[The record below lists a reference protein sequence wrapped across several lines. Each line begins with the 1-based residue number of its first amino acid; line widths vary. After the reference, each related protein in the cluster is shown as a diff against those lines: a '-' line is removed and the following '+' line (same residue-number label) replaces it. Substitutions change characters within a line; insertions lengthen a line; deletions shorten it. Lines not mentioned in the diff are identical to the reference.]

1 MDKLYYNLSEEEFT
15 KGKKTLLWSFAS
27 LFFLAGIYVLF
38 VSLVMGHKSIPAI
51 LSVAPFGISSVV
63 FIIALLATVKRADM
77 FFLIDDEKIEFRY
90 GLFKPKKYS
99 FNWIDVK
106 NLVMPH
112 KQRKAKL
119 QFKDGS
125 SFIID
130 LNYLQ
135 KRKSSIIRKH
145 IYHVARS
152 KDLEVIKVDTLKKN

>member
-15 KGKKTLLWSFAS
+15 KGRKTLLWGFVGF
-27 LFFLAGIYVLF
+27 FFLAGIYVLF
-38 VSLVMGHKSIPAI
+38 VSLVLGHKSIPAV
-51 LSVAPFGISSVV
+51 LSVAPFGISFVV
-63 FIIALLATVKRADM
+63 FVIAIFATIKRADM

-90 GLFKPKKYS
+90 GIFKPKKYS

-119 QFKDGS
+119 QFKDGT

-130 LNYLQ
+130 LSYLQ
-135 KRKSSIIRKH
+135 RKKSSIIRKH
-145 IYHVARS
+145 IYHTARS
-152 KDLEVIKVDTLKKN
+152 KDLEVIKVDTLKKT

>member
-15 KGKKTLLWSFAS
+15 NGRKYLIWGFAVF
-27 LFFLAGIYVLF
+27 FFLGGIYVLF
-38 VSLVMGHKSIPAI
+38 VSLVLGHKSIPAV
-51 LSVAPFGISSVV
+51 LSLAPFGISFIV
-63 FIIALLATVKRADM
+63 FIIALFATVKRVDM
-77 FFLIDDEKIEFRY
+77 FFLIDDERIEFRY
-90 GLFKPKKYS
+90 GVFKPKKYS

-112 KQRKAKL
+112 KQRMAKL

-125 SFIID
+125 SFIIN

-135 KRKSSIIRKH
+135 RKKSSIIRKH

-152 KDLEVIKVDTLKKN
+152 KDLEVIKVDTLKKS